1 MSEGNGPI
9 EGNIA
14 TIRSA
19 DPLADVVTRG
29 RVIATKEYEPDASPW
44 GGRWSALIRDPSG
57 EIPVFG
63 FGEPPP
69 IGAWIVVRGH
79 VGGFVQEALE
89 DQAFVEQV
97 VAERG
102 WIDSAEI
109 GVWEWRVVEA
119 PEAEEKD

>member
-1 MSEGNGPI
+1 MSKGNGPI

-19 DPLADVVTRG
+19 PTLADVITSG
-29 RVIATKEYEPDASPW
+29 RVIATKEYEPDASPY

-57 EIPVFG
+57 EIPIFG

-69 IGAWIVVRGH
+69 IGARIVVRGN
-79 VGGFVQEALE
+79 VGGFGQEALE
-89 DQAFVEQV
+89 DEAFVAEL

-102 WIDSAEI
+102 WVDSAEL
-109 GVWEWRVVEA
+109 GGCQWRVVEA
-119 PEAEEKD
+119 PDAQEED